1 VGRVPVVATL
11 HELGRE
17 ELVRILVEPKNA
29 ITKQY
34 EKLFE
39 LENVK
44 LRFPEETIQAVADC
58 ALERDTG
65 ARGLR
70 SILEEV
76 MLNVMFDIPSR
87 KDIRECIITPGVIRN
102 REEPLIVYEHELS
115 ERGERAKEKPGRS
128 ASA

>member
-1 VGRVPVVATL
+1 IATL
-11 HELGRE
+11 HELGRD
-17 ELVRILVEPKNA
+17 ELIRILIEPKNA

-39 LENVK
+39 LESVK
-44 LRFPEETIQAVADC
+44 LHFPEETIQAIADY

-70 SILEEV
+70 SILEDV

-87 KDIRECIITPGVIRN
+87 KDIRECVVTPGVIRN
-102 REEPLIVYEHELS
+102 HEEPLIVYEQEPAARS
-115 ERGERAKEKPGRS
+115 KDKPGRS